1 MSRISIRVVAIAAAA
16 LVASTCPQ
24 GVLAR
29 GGGGGGGGGHFGGG
43 GGGGHFGGGGGGGH
57 FGGGGGGHFGG
68 GGAFHIG
75 GGGFHPGGG
84 GFHSFA
90 PSFARPAFARPGFS
104 RPAFSGGAFRSFARP
119 GFSTGATHTL
129 SHPGFGIRHVGSFAR
144 PMLHAGGA
152 RLHTAAHGFPQ
163 GRTRSAGMWNAG
175 AHLHGVARTTGAV
188 ATGALAAHA
197 LRGDSHFATGSAWSH
212 GQWSHHDGAWRNH
225 ADWRKH
231 RGFFGWIGPV
241 FWPWFYDDLYAD
253 LFWDYGPYYE
263 DPFWS
268 YGYGD
273 IYGALFSPYGYG
285 ELANWAPA
293 PRARVAV
300 NDPPGPQRTPRA
312 APQWS
317 TACGDDTREVVNLP
331 IDRISAAVSPDEQQ
345 RAALDALANASAQAA
360 QVIKAACP
368 TDVAYTPS
376 ARLDAMERRVDAM
389 VQAVAFIRPPLE
401 TFYGLLTD
409 EQKARFNA
417 IGEENRKPRNGST
430 AAQAC
435 GGSILLPEWP
445 QAEIEKRLRP
455 TEGQRAL
462 VDRLRDA
469 SQEASDRLAATCPTE
484 APASPPARL
493 AAVANRLDTL
503 LVVIRH
509 VHAALNDLYGALTD
523 EQKAQFNGISPV
535 VQVRTP
541 KQ

>member
-16 LVASTCPQ
+16 VVVLTCPQ
-24 GVLAR
+24 GALAR
-29 GGGGGGGGGHFGGG
+29 GPGGG

-68 GGAFHIG
+68 GGGGHFGGGAAFHMGRG
-75 GGGFHPGGG
+75 GAFHPGGG
-84 GFHSFA
+84 GMHSFS
-90 PSFARPAFARPGFS
+90 PSFARPSFSHRAFGGGAIRSFSHHGFGTRHIGSFS
-104 RPAFSGGAFRSFARP
+104 RP
-119 GFSTGATHTL
+119 
-129 SHPGFGIRHVGSFAR
+129 
-144 PMLHAGGA
+144 MMHAGGA
-152 RLHTAAHGFPQ
+152 RLHAAAHGFPH
-163 GRTRSAGMWNAG
+163 GRTRSIGALHAG
-175 AHLHGVARTTGAV
+175 ARLHGSSSLHNARMTGAL
-188 ATGALAAHA
+188 ATGALANHA
-197 LRGDSHFATGSAWSH
+197 LRGDRHLVTGSAATGTAWSH
-212 GQWSHHDGAWRNH
+212 GQWAHHDGAWRNH
-225 ADWRKH
+225 ADWRRH

-300 NDPPGPQRTPRA
+300 NDPPGPQSKPRP

-317 TACGDDTREVVNLP
+317 TACGDDAREVVNLP

-360 QVIKAACP
+360 RVIKAACP
-368 TDVAYTPS
+368 ADVAYTPS

-389 VQAVAFIRPPLE
+389 VQAVAFIRQPLE

-417 IGEENRKPRNGST
+417 IGEENRTPRNGST

-455 TEGQRAL
+455 TEGQRVL

-469 SQEASDRLAATCPTE
+469 GQEASDRLAASCPTE

-493 AAVANRLDTL
+493 AAVANRLETL

-509 VHAALNDLYGALTD
+509 VHSALNDLYGALTD
-523 EQKAQFNGISPV
+523 EQKAQFNGIQPV
-535 VQVRTP
+535 VQVRAP

>member
-16 LVASTCPQ
+16 VVVLTCPQ
-24 GVLAR
+24 GALAR
-29 GGGGGGGGGHFGGG
+29 GGGGGGG

-68 GGAFHIG
+68 GAAFHMGG

-84 GFHSFA
+84 GMR
-90 PSFARPAFARPGFS
+90 SFARPSFS
-104 RPAFSGGAFRSFARP
+104 HPAFSGGAIRSFARP
-119 GFSTGATHTL
+119 GFGT
-129 SHPGFGIRHVGSFAR
+129 RHIGSFSR

-152 RLHTAAHGFPQ
+152 RLHAAAHGFPH
-163 GRTRSAGMWNAG
+163 GRTRSIGALHAG
-175 AHLHGVARTTGAV
+175 ARLHGGAFLHNARTTGSV
-188 ATGALAAHA
+188 ATGALAAHG

-225 ADWRKH
+225 ADWRRH

-241 FWPWFYDDLYAD
+241 FWPWFYDDLYSD

-285 ELANWAPA
+285 ELASWAPA
-293 PRARVAV
+293 PVAAAAYA
-300 NDPPGPQRTPRA
+300 PSGSQRTARPQGTARP

-317 TACGDDTREVVNLP
+317 PACGDDTREVVNLP

-345 RAALDALANASAQAA
+345 RAALDALADASAQAA
-360 QVIKAACP
+360 RLIKAACP

-417 IGEENRKPRNGST
+417 IGEENRTPRSGST
-430 AAQAC
+430 AARAC

-455 TEGQRAL
+455 TEGQRVL
-462 VDRLRDA
+462 VDRLREA

-503 LVVIRH
+503 LMVIRH

-523 EQKAQFNGISPV
+523 EQKAQFNLIGQP
-535 VQVRTP
+535 RTA
-541 KQ
+541 QR

>member
-1 MSRISIRVVAIAAAA
+1 MSRISIRVGAIAVAAVVA
-16 LVASTCPQ
+16 LTCPQ
-24 GVLAR
+24 GALAR
-29 GGGGGGGGGHFGGG
+29 GGGGGGGGGGGHFGGG
-43 GGGGHFGGGGGGGH
+43 GGGGHFGGGG
-57 FGGGGGGHFGG
+57 
-68 GGAFHIG
+68 AFHMGGG

-119 GFSTGATHTL
+119 GFSAATMHTF

-175 AHLHGVARTTGAV
+175 AHLHGVARTTGAM

-197 LRGDSHFATGSAWSH
+197 LRGDSHLATGSAWSH
-212 GQWSHHDGAWRNH
+212 GQWAHHDWGWHNH

-231 RGFFGWIGPV
+231 RGFFGWFGPV
-241 FWPWFYDDLYAD
+241 FWPWFFDDLYSD

-263 DPFWS
+263 NPFWS

-285 ELANWAPA
+285 ELADWAPA
-293 PRARVAV
+293 PVAYA
-300 NDPPGPQRTPRA
+300 PSGPQSSSSVPQSKARPAPR
-312 APQWS
+312 WS
-317 TACGDDTREVVNLP
+317 SACGDDTREVVNLP
-331 IDRISAAVSPDEQQ
+331 IDRISAAVSPDDQQ
-345 RAALDALANASAQAA
+345 RAALDALAQASAQAA

-368 TDVAYTPS
+368 ADVAHTPS
-376 ARLDAMERRVDAM
+376 ARLDAMERRVEAM
-389 VQAVAFIRPPLE
+389 VQAVALIRPPLE
-401 TFYGLLTD
+401 TFYGLLSD

-417 IGEENRKPRNGST
+417 IGQENRTPRNGST
-430 AAQAC
+430 PAQAC

-445 QAEIEKRLRP
+445 QAEIERRLRP
-455 TEGQRAL
+455 TEGQRLL

-469 SQEASDRLAATCPTE
+469 SQEASASLTAACPTE

-503 LVVIRH
+503 LAAIRS

-535 VQVRTP
+535 VQVRAP